1 MVVIGTILSLLF
13 ISTGIVVA
21 LDSTQY
27 FYINMPTGT
36 NTLTF
41 DNAFYYMII
50 TIFTIGYG
58 DFFPATSLAR
68 AIIGS
73 LLIIEIIIM
82 SQQTTKLGELMKNA
96 SPYRSTYKTDPNKH
110 IIVTGSFNGT
120 TLFRFLKELYHIDH
134 NISMKSCKVLIV
146 KDESPSKE
154 ILAILNHPIYEDF
167 IQYLEGNLI
176 DEHILKDSAVFL
188 SKGVFILTDQYID
201 DVGTSDSLA
210 VLISSSVKEYSPTT
224 PVFLQLVMPDLLI
237 HNY

>member
-1 MVVIGTILSLLF
+1 M
-13 ISTGIVVA
+13 
-21 LDSTQY
+21 
-27 FYINMPTGT
+27 
-36 NTLTF
+36 
-41 DNAFYYMII
+41 
-50 TIFTIGYG
+50 
-58 DFFPATSLAR
+58 
-68 AIIGS
+68 
-73 LLIIEIIIM
+73 
-82 SQQTTKLGELMKNA
+82 
-96 SPYRSTYKTDPNKH
+96 
-110 IIVTGSFNGT
+110 
-120 TLFRFLKELYHIDH
+120 
-134 NISMKSCKVLIV
+134 LIV